1 VWLLQL
7 GQAQDIGSFDDDD
20 PHNDPNVCFTAA
32 DPANCD
38 WNRGWFQAAVNMGH
52 LSLQDAQNVYPDI
65 QVGQTMNQNSADLY
79 NDDDPENDPNL
90 CNQSTDANCDWN
102 RGWHDARATLVA
114 SNSIPSTEEPGSQ
127 DYGVRDGDRLIGDK
141 IIRGTAPA
149 DWLTAIAHETVPPN
163 VTEIRWLGSPTYV
176 TDDPN
181 IETVPGG

>member
-1 VWLLQL
+1 
-7 GQAQDIGSFDDDD
+7 
-20 PHNDPNVCFTAA
+20 
-32 DPANCD
+32 
-38 WNRGWFQAAVNMGH
+38 MGH

-102 RGWHDARATLVA
+102 RGWRDARATIIP
-114 SNSIPSTEEPGSQ
+114 SIPISATEEPGSQ